1 MLPVQGALS
10 VSRLQSLGLKFL
22 SLGLKFLSLGLKF
35 LSLGLNFLSLGLKF
49 LSLGL
54 KFLSLGLKF
63 LSLGLKIQSL
73 GLKFQSLGLKIQSLR
88 PWFEPM
94 KYAVRASGATARS
107 AEMPHSKAG
116 TCAPNELFFLLLHEK
131 ATPHYTHDP
140 R

>member
-22 SLGLKFLSLGLKF
+22 SLGLKILSLGLKF
-35 LSLGLNFLSLGLKF
+35 Q
-49 LSLGL
+49 
-54 KFLSLGLKF
+54 SLGLKF
-63 LSLGLKIQSL
+63 LSLGLKILSLGLKFLSL

-94 KYAVRASGATARS
+94 KYAVRAAGATARS

>member
-22 SLGLKFLSLGLKF
+22 SLGLKILSLGLKF
-35 LSLGLNFLSLGLKF
+35 QSLGLKF
-49 LSLGL
+49 
-54 KFLSLGLKF
+54 
-63 LSLGLKIQSL
+63 QSL

-94 KYAVRASGATARS
+94 KYAVRAAGATARS

-131 ATPHYTHDP
+131 ATPHYTHDS

>member
-10 VSRLQSLGLKFL
+10 VSRLQSLGLKILSLGLKILSLGLKFL
-22 SLGLKFLSLGLKF
+22 SLGLNFLSLRLNFLSLGLKF
-35 LSLGLNFLSLGLKF
+35 LSLGLNFLSLGLNF

-54 KFLSLGLKF
+54 KN
-63 LSLGLKIQSL
+63 
-73 GLKFQSLGLKIQSLR
+73 QSLR

-94 KYAVRASGATARS
+94 KYAVRAAGASARS

>member
-1 MLPVQGALS
+1 MLPVQGALY
-10 VSRLQSLGLKFL
+10 VSRLQSLGLKILSLGLNFLSLGLNFL
-22 SLGLKFLSLGLKF
+22 SLGLKILSLGLKF

-49 LSLGL
+49 LSLG
-54 KFLSLGLKF
+54 
-63 LSLGLKIQSL
+63 
-73 GLKFQSLGLKIQSLR
+73 

-94 KYAVRASGATARS
+94 KYAVRSTGATACH

-116 TCAPNELFFLLLHEK
+116 ICAPNELFFLLLHEK

>member
-22 SLGLKFLSLGLKF
+22 SLGLKFLSLGLKI
-35 LSLGLNFLSLGLKF
+35 LSLGLKILRLGLKILSLGLKILSLGLKILSLGLKF
-49 LSLGL
+49 LSLG
-54 KFLSLGLKF
+54 
-63 LSLGLKIQSL
+63 
-73 GLKFQSLGLKIQSLR
+73 

-94 KYAVRASGATARS
+94 KYAVRAAGTTARS

>member
-10 VSRLQSLGLKFL
+10 VSRLQSLGLNFLSLRLKIQSLGLKIL

-35 LSLGLNFLSLGLKF
+35 LNLG
-49 LSLGL
+49 
-54 KFLSLGLKF
+54 
-63 LSLGLKIQSL
+63 
-73 GLKFQSLGLKIQSLR
+73 

-94 KYAVRASGATARS
+94 TYTVRAAGATARS

>member
-35 LSLGLNFLSLGLKF
+35 QSLGLKFLSLGLKF

-73 GLKFQSLGLKIQSLR
+73 R

-94 KYAVRASGATARS
+94 KYAVRAAGATARS

-131 ATPHYTHDP
+131 ATPLYMHDS

>member
-10 VSRLQSLGLKFL
+10 VSRLQSLGLKFQ
-22 SLGLKFLSLGLKF
+22 SLGLKFLSQ
-35 LSLGLNFLSLGLKF
+35 
-49 LSLGL
+49 
-54 KFLSLGLKF
+54 GLKF

-73 GLKFQSLGLKIQSLR
+73 GLKILSLGLKILSLGLKILSLG

-94 KYAVRASGATARS
+94 KYAVRAAGATARR
-107 AEMPHSKAG
+107 AEIPHSKAG

>member
-1 MLPVQGALS
+1 MLPVQGALY
-10 VSRLQSLGLKFL
+10 VSRLQSLGLNIQ
-22 SLGLKFLSLGLKF
+22 SLGLKILSLGLKF
-35 LSLGLNFLSLGLKF
+35 LSLGLNFLSLGLKI
-49 LSLGL
+49 LSLGLKILSLGLKIQSLGL

-63 LSLGLKIQSL
+63 LSLG
-73 GLKFQSLGLKIQSLR
+73 

-94 KYAVRASGATARS
+94 KYAVRAAGATVHS